1 MPLPPGQPN
10 AAQALAGAAERL
22 QQREH
27 QAQRGYHAKL
37 ARPTYWA
44 WLEQGGVHG
53 KQPLPKPVRGYLKRY
68 GTGALEDLAP

>member
-1 MPLPPGQPN
+1 MPPLQGQPT

-22 QQREH
+22 QQRQA

-44 WLEQGGVHG
+44 WLEQGGIHG
-53 KQPLPKPVRGYLKRY
+53 AAPLPKPVRGYLKRY